1 MVSLMSRISL
11 LNDLY
16 SNDEQSREFD
26 VNLLIAPTI
35 NSLIPINDI
44 DNLYY
49 IAKSPRYSGNTDKK
63 IKLLN
68 DIMMKNGFKKI
79 YKGTNRIV
87 YKFLEN
93 QSFVAKV
100 ALDRAGLEDGPAE
113 YKNQFLML
121 PFCTKIFEAHDS
133 GAITFAERVNPIAS
147 AAEFI
152 STQHDIF
159 NLIVHLTSL
168 GIVVDDAGLTKYMNY
183 GIRYNNECRF
193 GPVILDFPYV
203 YRTSREKLIC
213 KNTITNPYG
222 ITEFCGGEIDWDF
235 GIEHLYCS
243 KCGRKYTG
251 LDLKVEDEPM
261 LMFTGEYRKDKAVRA
276 MIVDKNG
283 KIIKD
288 SGKESY
294 NYDLENKSMYDIQV
308 LEGEKNTKNIN
319 CNERT
324 VTKVYREKNKYYR
337 MNKVERRN
345 TIAEELKNEYLDYK
359 VPVVAEENIIKVD
372 SSEEDKKDNVITG
385 VDFGG
390 KTAVTVVNKVIS
402 DEFREEMIFGVEK
415 IPDIEEAVTSEIN
428 NSIDISENINIQ
440 NEVELSE
447 ENNDKI
453 EPVIEKKEYETP
465 IIEEIV
471 NEEDVIEINEVNDK
485 ITKEIEEIIM
495 PDLVNNDIIEEDN
508 EDDYAGEE
516 ESDLLLENYDNEYD
530 DEDDYA
536 GEEESDLLLENYDN
550 EYDDEDDY
558 ARFTKN
564 RKKSKKFKSAPSDD
578 GWESY

>member
-536 GEEESDLLLENYDN
+536 
-550 EYDDEDDY
+550 
-558 ARFTKN
+558 RFTKN

>member
-251 LDLKVEDEPM
+251 LDLKVEDKPI
-261 LMFTGEYRKDKAVRA
+261 LMFTSEHRKDKAVRA

-319 CNERT
+319 CNERV
-324 VTKVYREKNKYYR
+324 VTRVYREKNKYR
-337 MNKVERRN
+337 KMNKVERRN

-415 IPDIEEAVTSEIN
+415 IPDIEEAVIPEIN

-447 ENNDKI
+447 ENNNKI

-530 DEDDYA
+530 EDDYA
-536 GEEESDLLLENYDN
+536 G
-550 EYDDEDDY
+550 
-558 ARFTKN
+558 FTKN